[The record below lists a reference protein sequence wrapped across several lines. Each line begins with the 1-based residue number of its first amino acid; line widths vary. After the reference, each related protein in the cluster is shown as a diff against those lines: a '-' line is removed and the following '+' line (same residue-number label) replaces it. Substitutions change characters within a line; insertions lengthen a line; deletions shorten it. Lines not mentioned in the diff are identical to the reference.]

1 MAGVSQTTEAKDLDN
16 GKGRVEV
23 QLGGDGELGGDGDL
37 GGGDATAGDEAMS
50 DELAR
55 DGGEAAR
62 NVEDG
67 ARETDEDGET
77 LGRSHSDLQRFARWP
92 NP

>member
-1 MAGVSQTTEAKDLDN
+1 MAGVSRTTEAKDLDN

-23 QLGGDGELGGDGDL
+23 ELGGDGDL

-67 ARETDEDGET
+67 AQETDEDGET
-77 LGRSHSDLQRFARWP
+77 LGRSHSDLKRFARWP
-92 NP
+92 KP

>member
-1 MAGVSQTTEAKDLDN
+1 MAGVSRTTEAKDLDN

-23 QLGGDGELGGDGDL
+23 ELGSDGELGGDGNL
-37 GGGDATAGDEAMS
+37 GGGDATAGDEAMT

-55 DGGEAAR
+55 DGGEAAG

-67 ARETDEDGET
+67 AQETDEDGET
-77 LGRSHSDLQRFARWP
+77 LDRSHSDLKCFARCP